1 MTDNNI
7 EEIKKTR
14 QLRLDIC
21 NSCEFF
27 DKNTTVCNKCG
38 CIMSIKTN
46 LPDATCPIGKW

>member
-1 MTDNNI
+1 MTENNI

-14 QLRLDIC
+14 KLRLDIC

-27 DKNTTVCNKCG
+27 DKDTTACYRCG

-46 LPDATCPIGKW
+46 LPESKCPIGKW